1 LDDELPGLTY
11 LKMLC
16 EQISEIEVVRA
27 FNNPVIF
34 LKECQGIEFDLC
46 ILDIEMPEINGLE
59 VAKLLNRKPVI
70 FTTAYKDYAAEAFD
84 LFAIDYVRKP
94 VQMDR
99 LQLAVQKALKH
110 LQTEKK
116 SGGFTQLN
124 TDRGK
129 SIIYFDQIA
138 YIKTAEVD
146 SRDKYLKMND
156 GKGLTLKNISF
167 EKLLELL
174 PSSKFCQINKKEI
187 ISVGIVMHF
196 SNDEIVT
203 NIVDQ
208 NNKNMVLNLGIS
220 FRSDFLKKIKR
231 NDI

>member
-1 LDDELPGLTY
+1 MDDELPGLTY

-27 FNNPVIF
+27 FNIPTVF
-34 LKECQGIEFDLC
+34 LKECQEIEFDLC
-46 ILDIEMPEINGLE
+46 ILDIEMPEISGLE
-59 VAKLLNRKPVI
+59 VAKLLNGKPVI

-94 VQMDR
+94 VQMER
-99 LQLAVQKALKH
+99 LVLAVQKAVKFI
-110 LQTEKK
+110 QSEKK
-116 SGGFTQLN
+116 SATFVQLN
-124 TDRGK
+124 TDQGK
-129 SIIYFDQIA
+129 SIIYFNQIA

-146 SRDKYLKMND
+146 SRDKYLKLTD

-174 PSSKFCQINKKEI
+174 PPSEFCQINKKEI
-187 ISVGIVMHF
+187 VSVGIVRHF

-203 NIVDQ
+203 NIFDE
-208 NNKNMVLNLGIS
+208 NDKKMVLNLGIS
-220 FRSDFLKKIKR
+220 FRADFLKKIR
-231 NDI
+231 

>member
-1 LDDELPGLTY
+1 
-11 LKMLC
+11 MLC

-27 FNNPVIF
+27 FNDPVVF
-34 LKECQGIEFDLC
+34 LNQCQEIEFDLC

-59 VAKLLNRKPVI
+59 VAKLLKGKPVI
-70 FTTAYKDYAAEAFD
+70 FTTAYREYAAEAFD

-94 VQMDR
+94 VQMER
-99 LQLAVQKALKH
+99 LQLAIQKAVKFI
-110 LQTEKK
+110 QTDKK
-116 SGGFTQLN
+116 SASFIRLN

-138 YIKTAEVD
+138 YIRTAEVD
-146 SRDKYLKMND
+146 SRDKYLKMSD

-187 ISVGIVMHF
+187 ISFGIVKHF

-203 NIVDQ
+203 NILDP
-208 NNKNMVLNLGIS
+208 NDKNLVLNLGIS
-220 FRSDFLKKIKR
+220 FRSDFLKKIK
-231 NDI
+231 

>member
-27 FNNPVIF
+27 FNNPVVF
-34 LKECQGIEFDLC
+34 LKECQEIDFDLC

-59 VAKLLNRKPVI
+59 VAKLLNGKPVI

-94 VQMDR
+94 VQMER
-99 LQLAVQKALKH
+99 LQFAVKKAVKYI
-110 LQTEKK
+110 QTDKK
-116 SGGFTQLN
+116 IARFIQLN

-138 YIKTAEVD
+138 FIKTAEVD
-146 SRDKYLKMND
+146 SRDKYLKMTD

-174 PSSKFCQINKKEI
+174 PKREFCQVNKKEI
-187 ISVGIVMHF
+187 ISVGIVKHF

-203 NIVDQ
+203 NILDQ
-208 NNKNMVLNLGIS
+208 EDKNLIFNLGIS
-220 FRSDFLKKIKR
+220 FRSDFLKKIK
-231 NDI
+231 

>member
-16 EQISEIEVVRA
+16 EQIQEIEVIRA
-27 FNNPVIF
+27 FNNPTVF
-34 LKECQGIEFDLC
+34 LKECQEIEFDLC
-46 ILDIEMPEINGLE
+46 ILDIEMPEISGLE
-59 VAKLLNRKPVI
+59 VAKLLNGKPVI

-94 VQMDR
+94 VQMER
-99 LQLAVQKALKH
+99 LVLAVLKAVKFIQSERKLA
-110 LQTEKK
+110 
-116 SGGFTQLN
+116 SFVQLN

-129 SIIYFDQIA
+129 SIIYFNQIA

-146 SRDKYLKMND
+146 SRDKYLKLTD

-174 PSSKFCQINKKEI
+174 PPNEFCQINKKEI
-187 ISVGIVMHF
+187 VSLGIVRHF

-203 NIVDQ
+203 NIFDE
-208 NNKNMVLNLGIS
+208 NDKSLVLNLGIS
-220 FRSDFLKKIKR
+220 FRADFLKKIK
-231 NDI
+231 

>member
-1 LDDELPGLTY
+1 MDDELPGLTY

-27 FNNPVIF
+27 FNNPVVF
-34 LKECQGIEFDLC
+34 LKECQEIEFDLC

-59 VAKLLNRKPVI
+59 VAKLLNGKPVI
-70 FTTAYKDYAAEAFD
+70 FTTAYRDYAAEAFD
-84 LFAIDYVRKP
+84 LFAVDYVRKP

-99 LQLAVQKALKH
+99 LQLAVQKAVKYI
-110 LQTEKK
+110 QTEKK

-146 SRDKYLKMND
+146 SRDKYLKMTD

-174 PSSKFCQINKKEI
+174 PKREFCQVNKKEI
-187 ISVGIVMHF
+187 ISVGIVKHF

-203 NIVDQ
+203 SIVDQ

-220 FRSDFLKKIKR
+220 FRSDFLKKIK
-231 NDI
+231 

>member
-1 LDDELPGLTY
+1 MDDELPGLTY

-16 EQISEIEVVRA
+16 EQIQEIEVIRA
-27 FNNPVIF
+27 FNNPTVF
-34 LKECQGIEFDLC
+34 LKECQEIEFDLC
-46 ILDIEMPEINGLE
+46 ILDIEMPEISGLE
-59 VAKLLNRKPVI
+59 VAKLLNGKPVI

-94 VQMDR
+94 VQMER
-99 LQLAVQKALKH
+99 LVLAVLKAVKFIQSERKLA
-110 LQTEKK
+110 
-116 SGGFTQLN
+116 SFVQLN

-129 SIIYFDQIA
+129 SIIYFNQIA

-146 SRDKYLKMND
+146 SRDKYLKLTD

-174 PSSKFCQINKKEI
+174 PPNEFCQINKKEI
-187 ISVGIVMHF
+187 VSLGIVRHF

-203 NIVDQ
+203 NIFDE
-208 NNKNMVLNLGIS
+208 NDKSLVLNLGIS
-220 FRSDFLKKIKR
+220 FRADFLKKIK
-231 NDI
+231 